1 MDKNSQIDIVNSL
14 KKITEE
20 SELGYDV
27 NVSVNVSKNRKP
39 MPPNIMV
46 FQAFAYLSATKLKP
60 ASNKVLM
67 LFFSLSGYE
76 NYIGMDVITIQEQL
90 GLGKVTVINSLKELE
105 SNNIIIKTVNITDK
119 RRNDYY
125 INPLSAWKGNNFSRI
140 KAVNKHNEI
149 DPNQLKMFDGAIAND
164 SDLKGNKKAT
174 NWPKISPPKSLHQL

>member
-1 MDKNSQIDIVNSL
+1 MDKNSQNDIVNSL
-14 KKITEE
+14 KKITEQAG
-20 SELGYDV
+20 LGYDA
-27 NVSVNVSKNRKP
+27 NISVNVSKNRKP

-76 NYIGMDVITIQEQL
+76 NYIGMDVNTIQEEL

-105 SNNIIIKTVNITDK
+105 ENNIIIKTVNMTDR
-119 RRNDYY
+119 RRNDYF

-149 DPNQLKMFDGAIAND
+149 DPNQISMFDGAISSD
-164 SDLKGNKKAT
+164 SDLNPKKKAPS
-174 NWPKISPPKSLHQL
+174 WPRIPAPKV